1 MHFEQLREYC
11 LSKMHAQETLPFDEF
26 TLAFTIGG
34 KIFALTSLDEPEVR
48 INLKCDP
55 DYAVELREHHEF
67 IIPGYHMNK
76 KHWNTVFT
84 EKISPDLLKK
94 LIDLSYDL
102 VMDGLPKNIKENL
115 KNDQK
120 KAI

>member
-1 MHFEQLREYC
+1 
-11 LSKMHAQETLPFDEF
+11 MHAQETLPFDEF